1 MSSATET
8 THRERVR
15 IYATGSCEGFEKLRD
30 SLTNHP
36 EIEMVGASVGVADGA
51 GALGGGPRAAV
62 SQAPGGASLPADEL
76 ASIREHTRAPILLV
90 ASNGSAGLLEEA
102 LESGVSDLPLPP
114 PPPRK
119 RRFGI

>member
-1 MSSATET
+1 MSSATEP
-8 THRERVR
+8 THRDRAR

-51 GALGGGPRAAV
+51 GALAGGRLDAAL
-62 SQAPGGASLPADEL
+62 QATRDASLPAHEL

-90 ASNGSAGLLEEA
+90 ASNGSAGLLQEA
-102 LESGVSDLPLPP
+102 LESGVSHVLVPP
-114 PPPRK
+114 APARN
-119 RRFGI
+119 

>member
-8 THRERVR
+8 TQRERVR

-36 EIEMVGASVGVADGA
+36 EIEMVGSSVGVADGA
-51 GALGGGPRAAV
+51 GALAGGHLDAV
-62 SQAPGGASLPADEL
+62 LHATRGASLPADEL

-90 ASNGSAGLLEEA
+90 ASNGSVTSILHLEC
-102 LESGVSDLPLPP
+102 
-114 PPPRK
+114 
-119 RRFGI
+119 